1 MTDNR
6 TQNEKLELTLDTVE
20 SYEMGDDLDDLDV
33 SEIDADEMDEDDDN
47 EAEAEAD
54 EASRPRKK
62 ARN

>member
-1 MTDNR
+1 MTDNS

-33 SEIDADEMDEDDDN
+33 SEIDADEMDEDVDN
-47 EAEAEAD
+47 EAD
-54 EASRPRKK
+54 ETSRPRKK